1 MPKIVYSAII
11 SLDGRDANDSF
22 QPAEDD
28 HAYFNALFAAS
39 DAIIFDQPNHDLLVP
54 YWDDLDPDAPEVN
67 LVEGEFARIFRTK
80 PRHVVTDAGSELEA
94 LASPITG
101 DVVESIAALRASAG
115 QQLLLACDGDL
126 FARCLTLGLVDE
138 IEALVL
144 PIIAGSGTSPFA
156 TLMESHRLRTLEIRS
171 FESGA
176 FVVRY
181 AVA

>member
-1 MPKIVYSAII
+1 MPKIVYSTII
-11 SLDGRDANDSF
+11 SLDGFDANDAF

-39 DAIIFDQPNHDLLVP
+39 DAIIFDRPNHELLVP
-54 YWDDLDPDAPEVN
+54 YWDDLDPEAPEVN
-67 LVEGEFARIFRTK
+67 PVEGEFARIFQTK
-80 PRHVVTDAGSELEA
+80 PRYVVTDARDELEA

-101 DVVESIAALRASAG
+101 DAVASIAALRTNPG
-115 QQLLLACDGDL
+115 QHLLLACNADL
-126 FARCLTLGLVDE
+126 FGVCLEHGLVDE

-144 PIIAGSGTSPFA
+144 PIITGAGTSPFT
-156 TLMESHRLRTLEIRS
+156 TLKQAHRLRMLDIRS

-181 AVA
+181 ALA